1 MIQVVLIKQGKK
13 FKAEYVNRLAW
24 DIKKALG
31 LPHYRHLYTDD
42 PEGVDTDLVNVH
54 LLHQLTG
61 GVPLEGWWNKMAL
74 FRKKGIKEKDRILWM
89 DLDTV
94 ILGNL
99 GFLFT
104 RGQSEPFIMLRDFF
118 YPDKHWNSSIMLI
131 QGNAYSWI
139 WEEFV
144 RDTAFYRK
152 CGGDQQAI
160 EYMLRE
166 RKMEPAVAQD
176 LWPGMIFS
184 YKADCLEGVPSGA
197 RIVCFHGRPMPHE
210 VGWDPRKR
218 KAA

>member
-13 FKAEYVNRLAW
+13 FSAEYVNRLAW

-42 PEGVDTDLVNVH
+42 PDHVDTDLVNVH

-74 FRKKGIKEKDRILWM
+74 FRDRAIKEKDRILWL

-94 ILGNL
+94 ILGNID
-99 GFLFT
+99 FLFA
-104 RGQSEPFIMLRDFF
+104 RSDPFVMLRDFF

-131 QGNAYSWI
+131 EGNAYSWI
-139 WEEFV
+139 WDQFV
-144 RDTAFYRK
+144 SNMNFYQR

-166 RKMEPAVAQD
+166 KNLEPVLAQD
-176 LWPGMIFS
+176 LWPGKIVS
-184 YKADCLEGVPSGA
+184 YKADCLEGVPPNA
-197 RIVCFHGRPMPHE
+197 QIVCFHGRPMPHE
-210 VGWDPRKR
+210 VKWDPRNRAKL
-218 KAA
+218 